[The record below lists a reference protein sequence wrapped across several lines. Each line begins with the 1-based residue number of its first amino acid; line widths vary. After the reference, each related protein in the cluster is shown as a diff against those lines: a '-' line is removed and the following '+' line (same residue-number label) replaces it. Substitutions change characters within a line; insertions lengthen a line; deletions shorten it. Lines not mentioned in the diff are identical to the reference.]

1 VGIPCGVAKSF
12 VFSSNVG
19 LFSINNWSYI
29 YTALKIKKYI
39 LKKINKYK
47 INCID
52 NRPFQTGKFLRILEN
67 VANQDIF
74 RGCSF
79 VG

>member
-39 LKKINKYK
+39 LKKI
-47 INCID
+47 
-52 NRPFQTGKFLRILEN
+52 LEN

>member
-12 VFSSNVG
+12 ALSSNVG

-39 LKKINKYK
+39 LKKI
-47 INCID
+47 
-52 NRPFQTGKFLRILEN
+52 LEN